1 MGSIGEPEK
10 DWEVVVVGGGF
21 CGCWA
26 LKNLRKEGFKVH
38 MYEWGSA
45 LGGKFCFRFTTL
57 DTGHVAHIKH

>member
-1 MGSIGEPEK
+1 MGSMGES
-10 DWEVVVVGGGF
+10 DQNWEVVVVGGGF

-45 LGGKFCFRFTTL
+45 LGGKPQTVELFPIHL
-57 DTGHVAHIKH
+57 VIQM